1 MQIQKHVDTNLIFR
15 LMEQISHY
23 TYLKYFCSAMDFFLQ
38 MNENAFVT
46 RAKNASKQKNV
57 DIAKER
63 KIKQLL

>member
-1 MQIQKHVDTNLIFR
+1 
-15 LMEQISHY
+15 MEQISHY

-46 RAKNASKQKNV
+46 RTKNASKQKNV